1 MAFEDHCSLTPQKL
15 NAIGISKV
23 YMLTLDTSK
32 EISMFA
38 GTALHANDTL
48 KNYHFEE
55 NLDFIMIRPIG
66 LTRVFEVFHGIAIIN
81 TFVKISH
88 KIPIDRNLTV
98 EDCTYC
104 TTYP

>member
-1 MAFEDHCSLTPQKL
+1 MGFPTYRFDNEDNIEKFCIDARDLYKDIIQSD
-15 NAIGISKV
+15 
-23 YMLTLDTSK
+23 DTSHFSRWMK
-32 EISMFA
+32 RA
-38 GTALHANDTL
+38 L

-66 LTRVFEVFHGIAIIN
+66 LTRVFEVFHGITIIN